1 MKKLLLLSMFAM
13 SLQFLAAQD
22 YKKVKNA
29 ILLGRIEDAKT
40 EIDKMAADPKAQ
52 AKAETYMWKA
62 KIYAAIFNNP
72 QLNEKFPNA
81 EAEADA
87 AIKKYEELDPT
98 FAVATANDGLTPYF
112 DMYYSYIKQGSKLF
126 ETKEFLK
133 AGGAFENAIKFIDLI
148 ISRKWSSVNIA
159 MDTSTILY
167 TAICYQNGK
176 DLEKASSFYKRLAE
190 NKISDTNYV
199 DVYRFLVD
207 YYTRGKKDETQ
218 FYKYLALAKEVH
230 PSLNTEWDD
239 YEIDFID
246 SYSVKDKINM
256 YAKEMAAG
264 TLTENKYIQ
273 YGSAFANS
281 KMRDDLD
288 SATAAQYGEKALDA
302 FKKAY
307 ALNNKNAIAAF
318 NTGVIY
324 YNNFGDMDDKV
335 RDNIR
340 SVQRINAEKPVEKDP
355 KKKAAA
361 DAKAKAEAE
370 PFLKANAALEAPI
383 AKEVDQAIEWLEKA
397 YTLLKDKSDRTNNE
411 KSVINKSV
419 DWLANLYAYKRDKI
433 RGKDDAAF
441 DKYEAKFKEFDALHS
456 KF

>member
-29 ILLGRIEDAKT
+29 VLLTRLEEAKT
-40 EIDKMAADPKAQ
+40 EIDKLLTDPKAQ

-81 EAEADA
+81 EAEAES

-98 FAVATANDGLTPYF
+98 FAVALANDGNTSYF
-112 DMYYSYIKQGSKLF
+112 DMYYSYIKKGSKF
-126 ETKEFLK
+126 FDAKDFSK
-133 AGGAFENAIKFIDLI
+133 AGASFENALNYIDQI
-148 ISRKWSSVNIA
+148 IARKWSSINIA
-159 MDTSTILY
+159 MDTTTILY
-167 TAICYQNGK
+167 TAICYQNAK
-176 DLEKASSFYKRLAE
+176 NLEKASVFYKRLAD
-190 NKISDTNYV
+190 NKISDTNYI

-207 YYTRGKKDETQ
+207 YYTRGKKDETE

-230 PSLNTEWDD
+230 PSLNTEWEE

-288 SATAAQYGEKALDA
+288 SATAALYGQKALEA

-307 ALNNKNAIAAF
+307 ELNNKNAIAAF

-324 YNNFGDMDDKV
+324 YNSFGELDDKV

-340 SVQRINAEKPVEKDP
+340 SVQRINAEKPNEKDP

-383 AKEVDQAIEWLEKA
+383 AQEVDQAIEWLEKA
-397 YTLLKDKSDRTNNE
+397 FTLLKDKADRTNNE
-411 KSVINKSV
+411 KGVINKSV
-419 DWLANLYAYKRDKI
+419 DWLANLYAFKRDKI
-433 RGKDDAAF
+433 RGKDNAAF